1 MQTPKTTTTK
11 TKTQAQA
18 DIKTKTQAQAEAEA
32 QAETPS
38 QPPFLTRAEFNT
50 ACSHFMR
57 QVSRGQQK
65 NSLVESGLL
74 KGVLE
79 IDDVSVSMSVSM
91 NMSVSI
97 SMSMSMNMSVSM
109 NMSMSGACSYDVCM
123 YVSRTLR
130 QDSHCFL
137 LFSVQEG

>member
-1 MQTPKTTTTK
+1 MQTTTK
-11 TKTQAQA
+11 TQAE
-18 DIKTKTQAQAEAEA
+18 AEAEA

-65 NSLVESGLL
+65 NSLAESRPLEGM
-74 KGVLE
+74 LE
-79 IDDVSVSMSVSM
+79 IDDVSVNVSVSV
-91 NMSVSI
+91 SV
-97 SMSMSMNMSVSM
+97 SVSM
-109 NMSMSGACSYDVCM
+109 NMSMRGACSYDVCM

-130 QDSHCFL
+130 QDSHCFA
-137 LFSVQEG
+137 SSCSQSRKADIMPE